1 MATVIWLNL
10 DNISVEFLLHY
21 TTTMLT
27 HHNLRIFYFIELF
40 RFSTGSSNEMNV
52 TRRFNIMTLFKNPH
66 TKYPTPPFPKQ
77 EQEVPGTEPK
87 MKPQADH
94 GEESYSGSGRLKD
107 AKALIT
113 GADSGIGRA
122 IAIAYASEGA
132 DVVINYGYDI
142 EDGDAAETARLVE
155 KEGRRALLSK
165 GDLRK
170 ENYCQEL
177 IDFCVRELGGIDILV
192 NNAAYQM
199 AHKTLE
205 ELTAE
210 EWDRTF
216 ETNIRSMFYL
226 CKAAVPCMKP
236 GSSIINTTSVNSYH
250 PNAVLLDYAASK
262 GAIQNFTANLAQM
275 LLEQD
280 KGIRVNAVAPGPVWT
295 PLIPSTMPE
304 PENFG
309 KDSPIK
315 RPAQPAE
322 IAPAYVFL
330 ASEESSYIAGATLA
344 ITGGKIAM

>member
-1 MATVIWLNL
+1 
-10 DNISVEFLLHY
+10 
-21 TTTMLT
+21 
-27 HHNLRIFYFIELF
+27 
-40 RFSTGSSNEMNV
+40 
-52 TRRFNIMTLFKNPH
+52 MTQFKNPH
-66 TKYPTPPFPKQ
+66 TKYPVPPFPKQ
-77 EQEVPGTEPK
+77 EQEVPGVEAE

-94 GEESYSGSGRLKD
+94 GEESYIGTGKLKD
-107 AKALIT
+107 AKAIIT

-122 IAIAYASEGA
+122 IAIAFAREGA

-142 EDGDAAETARLVE
+142 EDADASATAQLVE
-155 KEGRRALLSK
+155 NEGRKAVLSK
-165 GDLRK
+165 GDLRN
-170 ENYCQEL
+170 EDYCKKL
-177 IDFCVRELGGIDILV
+177 IGLCQDELGGIDILV

-226 CKAAVPCMKP
+226 CKAAVPFMKP
-236 GSSIINTTSVNSYH
+236 GSSIINTASVNSYH

-295 PLIPSTMPE
+295 PLIPSTMSE

-309 KDSPIK
+309 KDGPIK

-330 ASEESSYIAGATLA
+330 ASEDSSYIAGATIA
-344 ITGGKIAM
+344 VTGGKIAM

>member
-1 MATVIWLNL
+1 
-10 DNISVEFLLHY
+10 
-21 TTTMLT
+21 
-27 HHNLRIFYFIELF
+27 
-40 RFSTGSSNEMNV
+40 
-52 TRRFNIMTLFKNPH
+52 MTQFKNPH
-66 TKYPTPPFPKQ
+66 SKYPVPPFPKQ
-77 EQEVPGTEPK
+77 EQEVPGTEAK

-94 GEESYSGSGRLKD
+94 GEKSYVGSGKLKG
-107 AKALIT
+107 AKAVIT

-122 IAIAYASEGA
+122 IAIAYAR
-132 DVVINYGYDI
+132 
-142 EDGDAAETARLVE
+142 EDEDANETARLVRN
-155 KEGRRALLSK
+155 EGQKAIVSK
-165 GDLRK
+165 GDLRD
-170 ENYCQEL
+170 ENYCNEL
-177 IDFCVRELGGIDILV
+177 IVLGLRELGGIDILV

-205 ELTAE
+205 ELTSE
-210 EWDRTF
+210 EWDRAF

-226 CKAAVPCMKP
+226 SKAVVPHMAP
-236 GSSIINTTSVNSYH
+236 GSSIINTASVNSYH
-250 PNAVLLDYAASK
+250 PNAVLLDYAATK

-330 ASEESSYIAGATLA
+330 ASEDSSYIAGATIA
-344 ITGGKIAM
+344 VTGGKIAI